1 MKDRSA
7 PRAALSEFCSGQS
20 GIVSALSAVAAA
32 AALGM
37 AALIL
42 TENGLAIAAHGKI
55 ALFAACF
62 AALTALAALFF
73 FVRLPGRAM
82 FFVILAAGIFLRLA
96 LILFVQAPPVLDYAL
111 FYDAAQRLLAGDTGW
126 TSEFYFVVYPN
137 LIPIAYFYAGLFS
150 ICNSILFAELI
161 NLAFMAG
168 ILALVYGLA
177 QLVASRRAA
186 LIAMLL
192 YALYP
197 ASILTAPQLTNQH
210 VSLFF
215 MLLGLYLLLKY
226 QSIAAAGAS
235 GAFLALG
242 NLLRSEAVVLYAA
255 LAVFFVLLLIDAA
268 KARDKKLVLGRF
280 ARAACLAAAAA
291 LSTALL
297 AAAFS
302 GVSPAAADNRSSY
315 VWKLIVGFNDA
326 ESGTYSNADLYEY
339 AETGNG
345 MAIVSRIVREQD
357 DWPDFFSRKMRA
369 MWASFEDSAFT
380 FQAFDTTKRV
390 DIGPLH
396 TDAAGLIRRGQVFDK
411 TLYTLMI
418 GLFLLSCCA
427 VLLRKNA
434 RKPFAVLLI
443 LIFCANFCAYLLIEV
458 GARYRYF
465 IMPFVF
471 ACSAIAVGRI
481 DAFFYARLRPRVVKD
496 EADGAAR
503 TEL

>member
-1 MKDRSA
+1 MRDRLA
-7 PRAALSEFCSGQS
+7 PRAGLAEFGSGQS
-20 GIVSALSAVAAA
+20 GVVSALSAVAAA

-42 TENGLAIAAHGKI
+42 VENGLAIAAHCKI

-62 AALTALAALFF
+62 VALFALAALFF
-73 FVRLPGRAM
+73 FVRLPGRTM
-82 FFVILAAGIFLRLA
+82 FFLVLTAGVGLRLA
-96 LILFVQAPPVLDYAL
+96 LILSVKAPPVLDYAL
-111 FYDAAQRLLAGDTGW
+111 FYDAAERLLVGDTGW

-137 LIPIAYFYAGLFS
+137 LIPVAYFYAGLFS
-150 ICNSILFAELI
+150 VCNSLLFAGLV

-177 QLVASRRAA
+177 RLIASRRAA
-186 LIAMLL
+186 LFAMLL

-226 QSIAAAGAS
+226 QTLAAAGAS
-235 GAFLALG
+235 GALLALG

-255 LAVFFVLLLIDAA
+255 LLAFFVLLLIDALQ
-268 KARDKKLVLGRF
+268 ARDARLIRARL
-280 ARAACLAAAAA
+280 ARAVCLAAAIA

-297 AAAFS
+297 AAAFA
-302 GVSPAAADNRSSY
+302 GVSPQAADNRSSY

-326 ESGTYSNADLYEY
+326 ESGTYSDADLYEY
-339 AETGNG
+339 VGTGDG
-345 MAIVSRIVREQD
+345 MAIVERLVREQD
-357 DWPDFFSRKMRA
+357 DWPDFFFRKTQA
-369 MWASFEDSAFT
+369 MWASFEDPAFT
-380 FQAFDTTKRV
+380 FQAVDTTLRV
-390 DIGPLH
+390 DLGPLH
-396 TDAAGLIRRGQVFDK
+396 TDVAGLIRRFKVFDK
-411 TLYTLMI
+411 TLYTLVI
-418 GLFLLSCCA
+418 GLFLLSCRA
-427 VLLRKNA
+427 VLFQKNA
-434 RKPFAVLLI
+434 RKPLAALLV

-471 ACSAIAVGRI
+471 ACSAIAVERI
-481 DAFFYARLRPRVVKD
+481 DAFFCAKLRLRSEK
-496 EADGAAR
+496 DGAAAAAR
-503 TEL
+503 AEL